1 MRKMTMMENRGLI
14 DECPARQGWEWL
26 SKETNN
32 YYRCAVS
39 SDSNEK
45 FDRFLLVYLLTSAG
59 AAACM
64 ADESATITAA
74 KDIQRRRFLQVA
86 ALFA

>member
-1 MRKMTMMENRGLI
+1 MMENRGLI
-14 DECPARQGWEWL
+14 DECPGWEWL

-32 YYRCAVS
+32 YYGSVS

-45 FDRFLLVYLLTSAG
+45 FDRSLPVYLLTSASTLRLLELPH
-59 AAACM
+59 AWQM
-64 ADESATITAA
+64 
-74 KDIQRRRFLQVA
+74 RRLLRVA